1 MHIPRDVQ
9 FVVFF
14 VLKDITHVLLT
25 TQSSVT
31 TSEPTSGTTF
41 GSTSGNAVTIISI
54 FISLL
59 LVFGI
64 AGLLI
69 WYFVCVRSKGF
80 TFPRMLKMS
89 RENSPNLDVTQQ
101 GVQPQYTCNLHP
113 TLEMQLSTGN
123 TSPMYQVSNLQDPT
137 HPYENVMIG
146 PANEIEENMMKYVHI
161 SDEDQQPVD
170 SNEAVYE
177 NNPSMNESAVYC
189 NYTGHPND
197 EHDDIYIIPSE

>member
-1 MHIPRDVQ
+1 MHIPRDVPL
-9 FVVFF
+9 VVFF
-14 VLKDITHVLLT
+14 VFKDITYVILT
-25 TQSSVT
+25 VT
-31 TSEPTSGTTF
+31 TTEPTSGTTF
-41 GSTSGNAVTIISI
+41 GPTSGDAAIIISI
-54 FISLL
+54 VISLL

-64 AGLLI
+64 VGLLI

-80 TFPRMLKMS
+80 NFPRMLKKS

-101 GVQPQYTCNLHP
+101 DVQPQYSCNLQP

-123 TSPMYQVSNLQDPT
+123 TIPKYQVDNLQDPT

-146 PANEIEENMMKYVHI
+146 PVNQIEENVMNYVYI

-177 NNPSMNESAVYC
+177 NSPSMNESAVYC
-189 NYTGHPND
+189 NYAGHIND
-197 EHDDIYIIPSE
+197 EHDDTYIIPSE